1 MKFFLSLICS
11 ISIFTTFAAIPTEEG
26 LLKNLNNPSP
36 MPGQTIVKFKV
47 TSAEEGKPEAFYK
60 VTLTNEN
67 PNTIQVLQQKFN
79 GVQMNNTQLKD
90 VKYEADLVSK
100 IRREKASE
108 KTLFYSSLMFL
119 VFNKGTGIESLIEK
133 NGGAVTKT
141 RTMYNEEKLRLLRN
155 YKVFLASGKSKSEA
169 DSPLNPQD
177 PKEKQRVQ
185 DLFRSNSLRP
195 SPNVQLTKL
204 GSEFLWTADW
214 KSVVGYFSNEER
226 RLRILDLQATDA
238 AAKVEFDQYG
248 ILNGVNEFPK
258 TMAVVTKDG
267 AIYRIQILGV
277 ESRGNKEKP
286 ILSKVEELK
295 KIFPDASARE
305 ETDSFLF

>member
-1 MKFFLSLICS
+1 MKFFLSLICTLLLS
-11 ISIFTTFAAIPTEEG
+11 SVNAAIPTEEG
-26 LLKNLNNPSP
+26 LLKNLNNPQP
-36 MPGQTIVKFKV
+36 ILGQTIIKFKV
-47 TSAEEGKPEAFYK
+47 QGAEEGKPESFYK
-60 VTLTNEN
+60 VTITNEN
-67 PNTIQVLQQKFN
+67 PNTIQVLQQKYN

-155 YKVFLASGKSKSEA
+155 YKVFLAGGKGKSEA

-214 KSVVGYFSNEER
+214 KSVTGYFTNEER
-226 RLRILDLQATDA
+226 RLRILDLQASDA
-238 AAKVEFDQYG
+238 AAKIEFDQYG
-248 ILNGVNEFPK
+248 MLNGINEFPK
-258 TMAVVTKDG
+258 NIAIVGKDG
-267 AIYRIQILGV
+267 GVYRVQVLGV

-295 KIFPDASARE
+295 KVFPETAARE
-305 ETDSFLF
+305 AADPFLF

>member
-1 MKFFLSLICS
+1 MKFFLSLIC
-11 ISIFTTFAAIPTEEG
+11 IFSLNATMAAIPTEEG
-26 LLKNLNNPSP
+26 LLKNLNNPQP
-36 MPGQTIVKFKV
+36 IQGQTIIKLKV
-47 TSAEEGKPEAFYK
+47 LGADEGKAEAFYK

-67 PNTIQVLQQKFN
+67 PNTIQVLQQKYN
-79 GVQMNNTQLKD
+79 GAQMNNTQLKD
-90 VKYEADLVSK
+90 VKFEADLLSK

-155 YKVFLASGKSKSEA
+155 YKVFLAGGKGKSEA

-185 DLFRSNSLRP
+185 ELFRSNSLRP
-195 SPNVQLTKL
+195 SPNIQLTKL
-204 GSEFLWTADW
+204 GSEFLWAADW
-214 KSVVGYFSNEER
+214 KSVMAYFTNEER

-238 AAKVEFDQYG
+238 ASKIEFDQYG
-248 ILNGVNEFPK
+248 MLNGVNEFPK
-258 TMAVVTKDG
+258 AMAVVSKEG
-267 AIYRIQILGV
+267 AVYRIQVLSV
-277 ESRGNKEKP
+277 ESRGNKEKS
-286 ILSKVEELK
+286 IASKVEELK
-295 KIFPDASARE
+295 KIFPDSAARE
-305 ETDSFLF
+305 ETEPFLF